1 MYVSESI
8 KNCRLVIVTVRNL
21 KLYCF
26 IVVLITLLLVMTC
39 DIRMIRFVFQKY
51 MYVYSVSASTHVCFI
66 NSYVQVYVLQT
77 GNC

>member
-39 DIRMIRFVFQKY
+39 GIRFVFQKY
-51 MYVYSVSASTHVCFI
+51 VYSVSACKHVCFR